1 MNALSN
7 LIPFRVA
14 RKGMAEPSP
23 SAERLATISLQ
34 TSREIPPGT
43 PPESHTSITNHTP
56 SPNHT
61 ANSGGT
67 GLSGLIRRRE
77 PIRFDPLHEQ
87 ADHEAAEAAMAKRND
102 VRLNSTRRTTPEPQP
117 SQTGKH
123 SRRQHTVRL
132 VMDKSDAL
140 NLLAKQSD
148 RTYQSIL
155 SEAIC
160 DYLAR

>member
-23 SAERLATISLQ
+23 TTERLAAISLQ
-34 TSREIPPGT
+34 TSQGISHET
-43 PPESHTSITNHTP
+43 PA
-56 SPNHT
+56 
-61 ANSGGT
+61 ANVPKNPAGS

-77 PIRFDPLHEQ
+77 PMRFDPSNEQ
-87 ADHEAAEAAMAKRND
+87 TDHDAAEAFMLKRTKA
-102 VRLNSTRRTTPEPQP
+102 RLNNVPSTTPKPLRA
-117 SQTGKH
+117 KAANR
-123 SRRQHTVRL
+123 SRRQLTVRL
-132 VMDKSDAL
+132 DMDKFDAL

-155 SEAIC
+155 SEAIS
-160 DYLAR
+160 DYLADNIK